1 MQMSVPARAAAKQN
15 GWSRKAGKHL
25 YAPHPFRSGSQWH
38 GHQTRHPLQPCRHA
52 QVSRSERLWMRHEPE
67 LRAFV
72 RSCCPRAQEV
82 DDVMQEVSVAALRKF
97 STLDDHAAF
106 GPWACLIARY
116 ELLSARRR
124 FARDRLVLAEDV
136 LELLADEGAQ
146 ELPLR
151 QRQLRALDRC
161 IEKLPRERR
170 ELALAAYAKDTT
182 IREIAGQLKRTEG
195 SLYQLLARIRMELHR
210 CMTLAL
216 AGGDS

>member
-1 MQMSVPARAAAKQN
+1 MAQN
-15 GWSRKAGKHL
+15 PKRETD
-25 YAPHPFRSGSQWH
+25 APDPHETF
-38 GHQTRHPLQPCRHA
+38 L
-52 QVSRSERLWMRHEPE
+52 RLWMRHEPE

-97 STLDDHAAF
+97 STLDDHSAF

-136 LELLADEGAQ
+136 IQLLAEEGAQ
-146 ELPLR
+146 ELSLR
-151 QRQLRALDRC
+151 QRQLRALDQC

-170 ELALAAYAKDTT
+170 ELTLAAYAKDTT
-182 IREIAGQLKRTEG
+182 IREMARQLERTEG

-210 CMTLAL
+210 CMTRELT
-216 AGGDS
+216 GGES

>member
-1 MQMSVPARAAAKQN
+1 MAAITSPEN
-15 GWSRKAGKHL
+15 DIPD
-25 YAPHPFRSGSQWH
+25 PHETF
-38 GHQTRHPLQPCRHA
+38 L
-52 QVSRSERLWMRHEPE
+52 RLWMRHEPE

-72 RSCCPRAQEV
+72 RSCCPKAQEV

-146 ELPLR
+146 ELCLR
-151 QRQLRALDRC
+151 QRQLRVLDQC

-170 ELALAAYAKDTT
+170 ELAVTAYAKDTT
-182 IREIAGQLKRTEG
+182 IREMAGQLNRTEG

>member
-1 MQMSVPARAAAKQN
+1 MADDSDMQID
-15 GWSRKAGKHL
+15 
-25 YAPHPFRSGSQWH
+25 APDPHEKF
-38 GHQTRHPLQPCRHA
+38 L
-52 QVSRSERLWMRHEPE
+52 RLWMRHEPE

-72 RSCCPRAQEV
+72 RSCCPKAQEV

-97 STLDDHAAF
+97 STLDDNAAF

-151 QRQLRALDRC
+151 QRQLRALDQC

-182 IREIAGQLKRTEG
+182 IREMAGKLKRTEG
-195 SLYQLLARIRMELHR
+195 SLFQLLARIRMELHR
-210 CMTLAL
+210 CMTCEL

>member
-1 MQMSVPARAAAKQN
+1 MSDQVEVPTETPD
-15 GWSRKAGKHL
+15 
-25 YAPHPFRSGSQWH
+25 PHETF
-38 GHQTRHPLQPCRHA
+38 L
-52 QVSRSERLWMRHEPE
+52 RLWMQHEPE

-72 RSCCPRAQEV
+72 RSCCPNAQEV

-97 STLDDHAAF
+97 STLVDHSAF

-136 LELLADEGAQ
+136 LELLADEGAE

-151 QRQLRALDRC
+151 QQQLRALDRC
-161 IEKLPRERR
+161 IAKLPYERR

-182 IREIAGQLKRTEG
+182 IREMARQLQRTEG

-210 CMTLAL
+210 CMTLNL
-216 AGGDS
+216 AGGD

>member
-1 MQMSVPARAAAKQN
+1 MAAESDRKHEAVVPHEAF
-15 GWSRKAGKHL
+15 L
-25 YAPHPFRSGSQWH
+25 
-38 GHQTRHPLQPCRHA
+38 
-52 QVSRSERLWMRHEPE
+52 RLWLRHEPE

-72 RSCCPRAQEV
+72 RSCCLKAEEV

-136 LELLADEGAQ
+136 VELLAEEGTR

-151 QRQLRALDRC
+151 QRQLKVLDQC
-161 IEKLPRERR
+161 IERLPRERR
-170 ELALAAYAKDTT
+170 ELALAAYGKDTT
-182 IREIAGQLKRTEG
+182 IREMARQLKRTEG

-210 CMTLAL
+210 CMTRAL
-216 AGGDS
+216 AEGDS

>member
-1 MQMSVPARAAAKQN
+1 MASESDRQDEASD
-15 GWSRKAGKHL
+15 
-25 YAPHPFRSGSQWH
+25 PHEVF
-38 GHQTRHPLQPCRHA
+38 L
-52 QVSRSERLWMRHEPE
+52 RLWMRHEPS

-72 RSCCPRAQEV
+72 RSCCPKAQEV

-106 GPWACLIARY
+106 GAWACLIARY

-124 FARDRLVLAEDV
+124 FARDRLVLAEDIV
-136 LELLADEGAQ
+136 ELLVDEGAA

-151 QRQLRALDRC
+151 ERQLRALDQC

-182 IREIAGQLKRTEG
+182 IRQLAGQLKRTEG
-195 SLYQLLARIRMELHR
+195 ALYQLLSRIRKELYR
-210 CMTLAL
+210 CMESTLPGAE
-216 AGGDS
+216 S

>member
-1 MQMSVPARAAAKQN
+1 MADQFDTQTDIPD
-15 GWSRKAGKHL
+15 
-25 YAPHPFRSGSQWH
+25 PHETF
-38 GHQTRHPLQPCRHA
+38 L
-52 QVSRSERLWMRHEPE
+52 RLWMQHEPE

-72 RSCCPRAQEV
+72 RSCCPKAQEV
-82 DDVMQEVSVAALRKF
+82 DDVMQEVSVAAMRKF

-136 LELLADEGAQ
+136 IGLLVDEGAQ
-146 ELPLR
+146 ELSLR
-151 QRQLRALDRC
+151 QQQLRELDQC

-182 IREIAGQLKRTEG
+182 IRELARQLKRTEG
-195 SLYQLLARIRMELHR
+195 SLYQLLARIRMKLHR
-210 CMTLAL
+210 CMTREL

>member
-1 MQMSVPARAAAKQN
+1 MADDFDMQID
-15 GWSRKAGKHL
+15 
-25 YAPHPFRSGSQWH
+25 APDPHEKF
-38 GHQTRHPLQPCRHA
+38 L
-52 QVSRSERLWMRHEPE
+52 RLWMRHEPE

-72 RSCCPRAQEV
+72 RSCCPKAQEV

-97 STLDDHAAF
+97 SMLDDHAAF
-106 GPWACLIARY
+106 GPWVCLIARY

-170 ELALAAYAKDTT
+170 ELAIAAYAKDTT
-182 IREIAGQLKRTEG
+182 ILEIAGQLKRTEG
-195 SLYQLLARIRMELHR
+195 SLYQLLARILMELHR
-210 CMTLAL
+210 CMTLAH
-216 AGGDS
+216 GRR